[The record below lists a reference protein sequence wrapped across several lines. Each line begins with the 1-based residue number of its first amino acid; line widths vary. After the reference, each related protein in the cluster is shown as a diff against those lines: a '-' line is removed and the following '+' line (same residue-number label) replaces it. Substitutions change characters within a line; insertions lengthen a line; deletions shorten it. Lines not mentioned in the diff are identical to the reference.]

1 MNIKSDAIASRNS
14 SNDSKL
20 GIILRTSNDVRFDGE
35 AIDSLA
41 HAVFTNRQ
49 KNTEHVPL
57 HIRMHDADCVQRLK
71 SHTHARYESSSL
83 QSIRVNWINFG
94 S

>member
-20 GIILRTSNDVRFDGE
+20 GTILRNFKRCSVDGE

-49 KNTEHVPL
+49 KPEHVPL
-57 HIRMHDADCVQRLK
+57 HIRMHDADCVQRLE
-71 SHTHARYESSSL
+71 SHTHARSESSSL